1 MYCPLITI
9 QIIKNMI
16 MERKQKTYVLVG
28 YLRVDMDLVEV
39 INIEENLFGE
49 DVVTFEWDG
58 LVRQSRIY
66 TKDSE

>member
-1 MYCPLITI
+1 
-9 QIIKNMI
+9 MI
-16 MERKQKTYVLVG
+16 MERKQYAYVIVG
-28 YLRVDMDLVEV
+28 YLHVDIDLVKV

-58 LVRQSRIY
+58 MVRQSRIY

>member
-1 MYCPLITI
+1 
-9 QIIKNMI
+9 MI
-16 MERKQKTYVLVG
+16 MERKQKAYVLVG

-58 LVRQSRIY
+58 LVRQSKIY

>member
-1 MYCPLITI
+1 
-9 QIIKNMI
+9 MI